1 MKRFW
6 FYLLSFTW
14 GILMTLIGCV
24 VALIMLVIGK
34 KPEKHGT
41 CWYFKIGE
49 HWGGL
54 ELGVF
59 FLTDHTPTKHT
70 LNHEHGHAIQ
80 NCWFGPLMPFIVSI
94 PSAVRYWYRE
104 LKYLRHG
111 KTPPTAYDD
120 VWFEGQATR
129 VGTKFID
136 EYFGG

>member
-1 MKRFW
+1 MKKSV
-6 FYLLSFTW
+6 FYLLSFTL
-14 GILMTLIGCV
+14 GLPMTLIGCF
-24 VALIMLVIGK
+24 VALVLTIAGK
-34 KPEKHGT
+34 KPEKHGA
-41 CWYFKIGE
+41 CWYYKVGE
-49 HWGGL
+49 HWGGM

-59 FLTDHTPTKHT
+59 FLTDQTPTKHT

-129 VGTKFID
+129 VGTEFVASL
-136 EYFGG
+136 GG